1 MHRLNLWLRGHPW
14 VGDAALVA
22 FMLFSWSLQ
31 TGHGWRPLWV
41 QALVLGG
48 LLLPLLW
55 RRRHPLPA
63 AAVVLASAAAVYAVE
78 PWAHQLP
85 VAVLALDIMV
95 YTLVVQGR
103 RRPAAVL
110 AALTVGFYLACTL
123 TWFESTDWVAA
134 SAGYLLMVALAW
146 AVGEF
151 MRARRAYDAE
161 KEARAAAEER
171 NRIARELHDVLAHSV
186 SVMVVNAEGAALM
199 RHSDPAVVDRTLQ
212 TISATGRAA
221 LAELRRL
228 VESSSREPQPTAAD
242 LRELAERVGAD
253 LAVTG
258 DAEGLPASAALQA
271 YRIVQEALTNVVK
284 HAPAGAATHVSVD
297 FGVAGRDRR
306 VRIEV
311 TNSGGT
317 PVKVPALPSSG
328 HGLTGM
334 RERVALFD
342 GTFDAGP
349 TRDGGF
355 RVAATLQ
362 VDAA

>member
-14 VGDAALVA
+14 VGDAAIVA
-22 FMLFSWSLQ
+22 LMAMSWSLQ
-31 TGHGWRPLWV
+31 TGHGWKPLWV

-63 AAVVLASAAAVYAVE
+63 AAVVLASAAALYTVE

-85 VAVLALDIMV
+85 LAVTALDIMV

-103 RRPAAVL
+103 RRPAAVV
-110 AALTVGFYLACTL
+110 AALTAAFYLACTL
-123 TWFESTDWVAA
+123 TWFESDEWVTA
-134 SAGYLLMVALAW
+134 SAGYLLMIALAW
-146 AVGEF
+146 AIGEF

-161 KEARAAAEER
+161 KEARAVAEER

-199 RHSDPAVVDRTLQ
+199 RHSDPEVVDRTLE

-242 LRELAERVGAD
+242 LRDLTARVGAD

-258 DAEGLPASAALQA
+258 DAAGLPAGAALQA

-284 HAPAGAATHVSVD
+284 HAPAGAATRVAVD
-297 FGVAGRDRR
+297 FGVAGPRRR

-317 PVKVPALPSSG
+317 VSRAPALPASG

-349 TRDGGF
+349 TREGGF
-355 RVAATLQ
+355 RVAATLP
-362 VDAA
+362 VGAA